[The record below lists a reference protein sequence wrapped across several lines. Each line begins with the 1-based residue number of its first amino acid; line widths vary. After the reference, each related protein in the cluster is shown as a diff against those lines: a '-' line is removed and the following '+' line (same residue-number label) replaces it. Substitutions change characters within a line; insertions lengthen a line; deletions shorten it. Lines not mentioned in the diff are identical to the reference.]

1 MSETRKDLRGR
12 ILKTGEDQMPD
23 GRYRY
28 RYTDDAGKRHAVY
41 SWRLTEK
48 DPVPRGK
55 RTTMSLRGKEAQ
67 ILADLRE
74 EIDGTAARR
83 LTVDQAFQR
92 FMETRRDLKATT
104 RANYFYIYEGYIEH
118 AFGQRTI
125 GSVRFTDVRDY
136 YVRAMTEGIPMRS
149 RADGGIRQ
157 SRPLKPGTLKMI
169 HAVMSPLFEMAVRD
183 GWLRR
188 NPCIYAISEAR
199 KHCRGEQEPRHA
211 LTMEQQSR
219 LVSFVAGSSRYRR
232 WLPLITV
239 FLGTGCRVGELI
251 GLRWEDCDFDAG
263 MITIGHSVIYRRFEN
278 GGCELRI
285 STPKTQAG
293 KRTIPMLRE
302 VCEALLKEKEL
313 QKTEGPCV
321 TEIGGMRGFIFRN
334 RAGQIH
340 NPSTLNRALERMRLL
355 CNKEETESAALEGR
369 QPVLVPHFSA
379 HSLRHTFC
387 TRFCENETNLKMIQ
401 SIMGHSDIRTTMNIY
416 AEAMEE
422 QKRQSMK
429 NLEGKIR
436 IS

>member
-1 MSETRKDLRGR
+1 
-12 ILKTGEDQMPD
+12 MPD

-48 DPVPRGK
+48 DPVPWGK

-67 ILADLRE
+67 ILAELRE
-74 EIDGTAARR
+74 GIDGGMARK
-83 LTVDQAFQR
+83 LTVDQSFLR
-92 FMETRRDLKATT
+92 FMESRRDLKATT
-104 RANYFYIYEGYIEH
+104 RANYFYIYECYIGH

-125 GSVRFTDVRDY
+125 ASVRFLDVRDFY
-136 YVRAMTEGIPMRS
+136 IRAMAEGIPMKS
-149 RADGGIRQ
+149 RTDGVIRK

-188 NPCIYAISEAR
+188 NPCTYAITEAR
-199 KHCRGEQEPRHA
+199 KRGRGEQAPRHA
-211 LTMEQQSR
+211 LTVEQQSR
-219 LVSFVAGSSRYRR
+219 LVSFVAASPRYRR
-232 WLPLITV
+232 WLPMITV

-251 GLRWEDCDFDAG
+251 GLRWQDCDFDAG
-263 MITIGHSVIYRRFEN
+263 VITISHSVIYRRFED
-278 GGCELRI
+278 GRCELRV
-285 STPKTQAG
+285 STPKTEAG
-293 KRTIPMLRE
+293 KRTIPMLAE
-302 VCEALLKEKEL
+302 VREALLKERDL
-313 QKTEGPCV
+313 QETEGPCV
-321 TEIGGMRGFIFRN
+321 TEINGTRGFVFRN
-334 RAGQIH
+334 REGQVH
-340 NPSTLNRALERMRLL
+340 NPSTLNRALERMRIL
-355 CNKEETESAALEGR
+355 CNKEETASAALEGR
-369 QPVLVPHFSA
+369 TPVLVPHFSA
-379 HSLRHTFC
+379 HILRHTFC

-429 NLEGKIR
+429 SLEGKIR